1 MILMGVHDAMRKIW
15 LKSGLS
21 QQDLAEKINAKY
33 PDDKISVAGVSR
45 VLSGGTS
52 NPTQR
57 TIEKIAWGLGVDV
70 ADFYNDDARV
80 SYKLAMQ
87 RLEGLTPEVIEALSD
102 KNRYGYL
109 LMGLKLGEEGLS
121 LKEVEHMLEIYKT
134 MKEKL
139 KGM

>member
-1 MILMGVHDAMRKIW
+1 MGVHDAMRKIW